1 MFTTQTSFQE
11 SIDGEEKET
20 DLEIDD
26 GALIE
31 EEKRQSQTNSYYS
44 IYVYQSHTTSLSLAD
59 TNLPAEAELE
69 LRSFITKRLSK
80 GMLFRGMGVVVSV
93 ELSIPEQVAGCYYC
107 LLNQHKFQ
115 ESLADTRT
123 TLSDYVICFLGG
135 TEKGLELFRL
145 ELDNYVQ
152 GLQSFSTPEIS
163 NLEAP
168 VKLYLTSWFEE
179 SVIYIKRVVQL
190 LQEKL
195 VVLLH
200 AALSHTSIEVKGAND
215 RTKTD
220 INRFL
225 NAASLQG
232 LVQEDTE
239 SSLCKAI
246 SEEQQKVVILDCDG
260 VQPQFQNAGSNR
272 FCEDWIQAFLN
283 GAECGNPFLLRQI
296 LENFKL
302 KAIQDMNNIKRFIRQ
317 AEMSHYALFKCY
329 IFLKNCGNA
338 DILLQ
343 NVKVEHA
350 EMPEAKNVVQV
361 LEEFIDGEGMAGPS
375 I

>member
-44 IYVYQSHTTSLSLAD
+44 IYVYQSHTTSSQQVTDGGDGSIRKAPLENFSLSLAD

-152 GLQSFSTPEIS
+152 GLQSFSTPE
-163 NLEAP
+163 
-168 VKLYLTSWFEE
+168 
-179 SVIYIKRVVQL
+179 
-190 LQEKL
+190 
-195 VVLLH
+195 
-200 AALSHTSIEVKGAND
+200 ALSHTSIEVKGAND

>member
-44 IYVYQSHTTSLSLAD
+44 IYVYQSHTTSSQQVTDGGDGSIRKA
-59 TNLPAEAELE
+59 PLE
-69 LRSFITKRLSK
+69 NF
-80 GMLFRGMGVVVSV
+80 
-93 ELSIPEQVAGCYYC
+93 SIPEQVAGCYYC